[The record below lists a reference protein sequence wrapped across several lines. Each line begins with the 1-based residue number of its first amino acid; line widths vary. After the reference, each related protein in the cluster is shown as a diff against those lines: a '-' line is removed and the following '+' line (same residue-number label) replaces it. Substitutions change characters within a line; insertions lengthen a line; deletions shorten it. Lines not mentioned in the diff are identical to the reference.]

1 MDYVRVDG
9 GVIQLCLLKRR
20 DATKVLV
27 HEVKLAG
34 KVVRGMRC
42 HHRFAVH
49 LNRLWE
55 RDEMQTSSIAVSLV
69 SINYDKLGF

>member
-20 DATKVLV
+20 DATKILV

-34 KVVRGMRC
+34 KVVRDMRC

-49 LNRLWE
+49 LN
-55 RDEMQTSSIAVSLV
+55 
-69 SINYDKLGF
+69 